1 MRESSSKGI
10 EMFDKIKKHWRE
22 NPIEVILVASIAATA
37 AAKIID
43 AVSSAQGRSAYAKQV
58 NYRVKN

>member
-1 MRESSSKGI
+1 
-10 EMFDKIKKHWRE
+10 MFDKIKKHWRE